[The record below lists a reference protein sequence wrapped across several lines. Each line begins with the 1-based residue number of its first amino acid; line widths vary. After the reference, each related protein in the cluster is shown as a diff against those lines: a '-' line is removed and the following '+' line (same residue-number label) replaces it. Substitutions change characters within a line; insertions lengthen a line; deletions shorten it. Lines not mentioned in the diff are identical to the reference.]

1 MKKNLKTTGL
11 FCLALMGLVSSC
23 QDDLPGGQ
31 ISIENGEKKVVW
43 EYTHGFHDLKIESE
57 ESWSLKIVEGE
68 WVSIVDSVGDGDAL
82 AQLYCEQNSEEE
94 SRTARIQVRNASGS
108 QKEILIEQEGVQIS
122 DNNAMVPVTTLDY
135 GCGVGW
141 GYNGMGDYA
150 NVNYLKGQIINTYKL
165 DQAVREH
172 PDDLGGET
180 FVDDDTTVNETSA
193 TVAVGSS
200 ITELTNSLAVNA
212 GLEVNLP
219 CGFSGSASAN
229 YSKSDMTNVNKNF
242 STKHYKHVFK
252 RRRANIGNLSEAAAL
267 YPEILSLG
275 FKGSV
280 KKIANAQDIKAKES
294 AIKRFISLY
303 GTHIVTQGDIGGRME
318 YQMTTDKKQVSS
330 EQDIK
335 AGLEMGYKT
344 MFNIQGDA
352 HYNDMKKQIGEN
364 YTCSVVIKGGDS
376 RILSGAANNVE
387 GACTQED
394 IDRWIQSINESKCT
408 LVDFQLA
415 PIWEIITDEEVA
427 AAVKEYLETG
437 KILEEPEYKKYILP
451 EISTPTTTKFKIPE
465 LSDET
470 LIHTV
475 WCGGQPVAE
484 ICQEFVSSL
493 SLRDRVTVVYPI
505 KSNKPDYSKG
515 FFIGNSTHRPGT
527 IDWVEKDGVYTPVY
541 THDLSYS
548 FGACDSIFIIDET
561 PSGMPKEATTY
572 SLSGVE
578 PTYHRFYKDNY
589 LEGNK
594 NGKGN
599 YPLVKVGKYVFT
611 REPISSYWKV
621 TENIHWER
629 VYKWFSFQDVQKVYY
644 SYDEINFTYNGYDLP
659 DEQVIQDLNKMSNN
673 SIYDYIVD
681 GGVTGFDLKATE
693 TPVVDGTFID
703 EAYRYVVLK
712 NNKCGK
718 IKDDGKSFIF
728 VSYQNVDQTK
738 AKDIIEQTQRQFTV
752 RLCRKSDYSYQ

>member
-141 GYNGMGDYA
+141 GYNGMGAYA
-150 NVNYLKGQIINTYKL
+150 NVDYMKGQIINTFQL
-165 DQAVREH
+165 DKFVNEN
-172 PDDLGGET
+172 PDYQGNNLIY
-180 FVDDDTTVNETSA
+180 DDTSVDETSA
-193 TVAVGSS
+193 TIAVGSS

-212 GLEVNLP
+212 GLDVNIP
-219 CGFSGSASAN
+219 CGFSAAASAN
-229 YSKSDMTNVNKNF
+229 YSESDMTNVNKNF

-252 RRRANIGNLSEAAAL
+252 RRVAELNIIKDIAIICPKVLT
-267 YPEILSLG
+267 LG
-275 FKGSV
+275 FS
-280 KKIANAQDIKAKES
+280 S
-294 AIKRFISLY
+294 AIKRIANAKDTQAKEKAIKEFISSY
-303 GTHIVTQGDIGGRME
+303 GTHIVTRGDIGGRME

-344 MFNIQGDA
+344 MFSIQGDA

-364 YTCSVVIKGGDS
+364 YTSSVVIKGGDS
-376 RILSGAANNVE
+376 RILAGAANNIE

-394 IDRWIQSINESKCT
+394 IDRWIQSIDESKCT

-415 PIWEIITDEEVA
+415 PIWGIIPDEEVA
-427 AAVKEYLETG
+427 AAVQEYLETG
-437 KILEEPEYKKYILP
+437 KILQEPGYDKYKLP
-451 EISTPTTTKFKIPE
+451 EISTPTTTKFEIPE

-541 THDLSYS
+541 THDPSYS
-548 FGACDSIFIIDET
+548 YGACDSIFIVDET

-589 LEGNK
+589 LEGNE

-621 TENIHWER
+621 TKTVYWER
-629 VYKWFSFQDVQKVYY
+629 VYKWYLFGYQEVKQAYY
-644 SYDEINFTYNGYDLP
+644 SYDEVNFTYNGYDLP

-693 TPVVDGTFID
+693 TPVVNGDFVD

-712 NNKCGK
+712 NNKCAK
-718 IKDDGKSFIF
+718 IQDDGKSFIF
-728 VSYQNVDQTK
+728 VSHQSVGQTK
-738 AKDIIEQTQRQFTV
+738 AQDTEQTQRQFTV

>member
-68 WVSIVDSVGDGDAL
+68 WVSVVDSIGDGDAL

-108 QKEILIEQEGVQIS
+108 QKEILIEQEGVQVS
-122 DNNAMVPVTTLDY
+122 DNNAMVSVSTLDY

-150 NVNYLKGQIINTYKL
+150 NVDYLKGQIINTYQL
-165 DQAVREH
+165 DKVLKEN
-172 PDDLGGET
+172 PDLQGNLLMA
-180 FVDDDTTVNETSA
+180 DDTTINETEA
-193 TVAVGSS
+193 VIAVGSS

-229 YSKSDMTNVNKNF
+229 YSESDMTNVNKNF

-252 RRRANIGNLSEAAAL
+252 RRVADVYNLAYVAEA
-267 YPEILSLG
+267 YPQILSLG
-275 FKGSV
+275 FKTAV
-280 KKIANAQDIKAKES
+280 KRINSAKDTQAKES
-294 AIKRFISLY
+294 AIKKFISSY
-303 GTHIVTQGDIGGRME
+303 GTHLVTRGDIGGRLE
-318 YQMTTDKKQVSS
+318 YQMTTDKNQVSS
-330 EQDIK
+330 DQDIK
-335 AGLEMGYKT
+335 AGLEMGYQT
-344 MFNIQGDA
+344 MFSIQGDA

-364 YTCSVVIKGGDS
+364 YTSSVVIKGGDS
-376 RILSGAANNVE
+376 KILAGAANNVE
-387 GACTQED
+387 GACNQED
-394 IDRWIQSINESKCT
+394 IDQWIESIDDDKCT

-415 PIWEIITDEEVA
+415 PIWDIIPDSEVA
-427 AAVKEYLETG
+427 AAVQEYLETG

-451 EISTPTTTKFKIPE
+451 EMSTPTTTKFEIPE

-527 IDWVEKDGVYTPVY
+527 INWVEKDGVYTPIY
-541 THDLSYS
+541 TQDVSYS
-548 FGACDSIFIIDET
+548 FGACDSIFIVDET
-561 PSGMPKEATTY
+561 PSGMPKETVTY

-589 LEGNK
+589 VEGNE

-599 YPLVKVGKYVFT
+599 YPLVKIGKYVFT
-611 REPISSYWKV
+611 RESISSSWKV
-621 TENIHWER
+621 LEKKMVNIPIFTIDG
-629 VYKWFSFQDVQKVYY
+629 VQNYLIVFYNYKDM
-644 SYDEINFTYNGYDLP
+644 NFDYNGYELP

-693 TPVVDGTFID
+693 TPVVDGKFVD

-712 NNKCGK
+712 NNKCAK

-728 VSYQNVDQTK
+728 ENYFENDK
-738 AKDIIEQTQRQFTV
+738 RQYPS
-752 RLCRKSDYSYQ
+752 RLCRNSDYSYQ